1 MVRDSAKGKREMNTR
16 KSYQQEK
23 ETERENLSPT
33 PPIREKGLEKE
44 ASPLRVCAREERKL
58 LPPVI
63 DVGTPPSLELLLARR
78 LPPLL
83 REGRCGMTYRE
94 ALKLIR
100 KEKKAK
106 NVEETLRIICR
117 NRYCHPVRH
126 WSIYDLAK
134 REKLSWESAERKYYR
149 HLERIHEVFGVS
161 QVG

>member
-1 MVRDSAKGKREMNTR
+1 
-16 KSYQQEK
+16 
-23 ETERENLSPT
+23 
-33 PPIREKGLEKE
+33 
-44 ASPLRVCAREERKL
+44 
-58 LPPVI
+58 
-63 DVGTPPSLELLLARR
+63 
-78 LPPLL
+78 
-83 REGRCGMTYRE
+83 MTYRE

-100 KEKKAK
+100 EDKEAK
-106 NVEETLRIICR
+106 HVEETFRIICR